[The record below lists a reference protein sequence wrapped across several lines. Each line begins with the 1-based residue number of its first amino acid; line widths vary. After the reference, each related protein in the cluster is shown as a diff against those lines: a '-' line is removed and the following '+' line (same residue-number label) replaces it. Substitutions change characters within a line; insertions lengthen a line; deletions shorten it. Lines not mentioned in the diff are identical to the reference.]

1 MKNIVGCQIAMNA
14 RIGLECQVTAT
25 LGFHSLYDW
34 YFQMMWLKLDA
45 PKDSEDDTAM
55 ENHGPELVYSTVTS
69 LMYAIRTEDHNTQQH
84 TAHRMIQIKNY
95 RTITRWSESKLANE
109 KSLVRIPNK
118 NAQLVDLQSTEDE
131 QATLMTLVERYT
143 LLGASGA

>member
-1 MKNIVGCQIAMNA
+1 
-14 RIGLECQVTAT
+14 
-25 LGFHSLYDW
+25 
-34 YFQMMWLKLDA
+34 
-45 PKDSEDDTAM
+45 
-55 ENHGPELVYSTVTS
+55 
-69 LMYAIRTEDHNTQQH
+69 MYAIRTEDHNTQQH
-84 TAHRMIQIKNY
+84 TAHRMIQIINY

-118 NAQLVDLQSTEDE
+118 NPQLVDLQSTEDE